1 VRKIRLDPRGGRP
14 AEFLALGDSYTIGEG
29 VEALQRWPL
38 QLAAA
43 LRARG
48 TAVAEPQILARSGWS
63 TDELVDAIDADVEVG
78 KMRSPYDLVSLQIGV
93 NNQYR
98 GREAAD
104 YAIEFSYL
112 LGRSVSFAGGEVFR
126 VLVLSIP
133 DWGVTPYARASGRDR
148 EQIASEID
156 AYNAAA
162 AAVCRARHVCFVDIT
177 DLTRDPA
184 LAEALVADG
193 LHPSA
198 EMYRRWV
205 ERVEPLIA

>member
-1 VRKIRLDPRGGRP
+1 MGKIRLDPRGGRP

-29 VEALQRWPL
+29 VESFERWPL
-38 QLAAA
+38 QLAAT

-48 TAVAEPQILARSGWS
+48 TAVAEPQIIARSGWS
-63 TDELVDAIDADVEVG
+63 TDELVDAIDAEVEANH
-78 KMRSPYDLVSLQIGV
+78 MRSPYDLVSLQIGV

-112 LGRSVSFAGGEVFR
+112 LGRAVSFAGGEVFR

-133 DWGVTPYARASGRDR
+133 DWGVTPFAQASGRDR
-148 EQIASEID
+148 AQIAREID
-156 AYNAAA
+156 TYNVAA
-162 AAVCRARHVCFVDIT
+162 AAVCRSRNVCFLDIT
-177 DLTRDPA
+177 ELTRDPA
-184 LAEALVADG
+184 LANELVADG

-198 EMYRRWV
+198 AMYQRWV
-205 ERVEPLIA
+205 ERVEPLVA